1 MRETKL
7 TEEQV
12 SVLVGSLLGDGY
24 LDETTMGY
32 SFRLHHGI
40 KQKDYIDWKYK
51 ILSNIVN
58 SPPKVYGTRV
68 YFRTVSHPY
77 LVNLRKLFYKKD
89 RSRVIP
95 ESFLEKFLN
104 PLSLAVWIMDDGTNE
119 LGSGKCAKINSQSF
133 SYTDH
138 EVICKLLRNKFDL
151 KANINKDRTYFRI
164 RFHKESMPQ
173 LIEMVRLYIL
183 PSLFYKLIP
192 VTTLTFSQ
200 ASENRQDS

>member
-7 TEEQV
+7 TKERV

-151 KANINKDRTYFRI
+151 KANINKGRTYFRI

>member
-1 MRETKL
+1 MREVEL
-7 TEEQV
+7 TADQLAV
-12 SVLVGSLLGDGY
+12 IVGTLLGDGY

-32 SFRLHHGI
+32 SLRLHHGI

-58 SPPKVYGTRV
+58 SPPKENGTRV

-104 PLSLAVWIMDDGTNE
+104 TLSLAVWIMDDGTN
-119 LGSGKCAKINSQSF
+119 
-133 SYTDH
+133 
-138 EVICKLLRNKFDL
+138 
-151 KANINKDRTYFRI
+151 
-164 RFHKESMPQ
+164 
-173 LIEMVRLYIL
+173 
-183 PSLFYKLIP
+183 
-192 VTTLTFSQ
+192 
-200 ASENRQDS
+200 